1 MNTVREAA
9 ATKSGNPLCDKS
21 HVELTLRV
29 MPPSTSSR
37 NRLATPVTC
46 RRCGMNTV
54 REAAV
59 TKSGNPLMK
68 QLAIPLGRPKTAT
81 KWLVICDKSHV
92 ELTLRVMPPATETGW
107 LKAPHQGNE
116 VAA

>member
-9 ATKSGNPLCDKS
+9 VTKSGNPLCDKS

-29 MPPSTSSR
+29 MPPGTSSR

-46 RRCGMNTV
+46 RRCRMNTV

-59 TKSGNPLMK
+59 TKSGNPL
-68 QLAIPLGRPKTAT
+68 
-81 KWLVICDKSHV
+81 CDKSHV
-92 ELTLRVMPPATETGW
+92 ELTLRVMPPATEAGW
-107 LKAPHQGNE
+107 LKALYQGNE